1 MNIISLASGAG
12 LWDWAW
18 RDAGANIKLQC
29 ENNEIATLILH
40 KAFPEAQ
47 HDNDIFTLTKEKIQN
62 VYGINNLEEYTFIG
76 GLCCQPFSTAGS
88 RKGKY
93 KDTWMCDELL
103 RLTRACKPR
112 FVISENVAGFIKHED
127 GLPYLVPRME
137 KIGYRGHSLSIP
149 ASAFEAPHE
158 RQRVFSF
165 FARDKILEHA
175 VSFGRL
181 AGLLSSSFCAQ
192 KTIRGYYNGR
202 NISKPGISSVAY
214 GRPTK
219 AEQDYLRILGNGVE
233 YQTGFFI
240 ASVIKA
246 INDYFYD
253 SLEGQ
258 QLKKIPYNP
267 Y

>member
-18 RDAGANIKLQC
+18 RDAGANIRLQC
-29 ENNEIATLILH
+29 EKDELCDSILH

-47 HDNDIFTLTKEKIQN
+47 HDNDIFKLTKEKIEN
-62 VYGINNLEEYTFIG
+62 VYGIKNLKDCTFVG
-76 GLCCQPFSTAGS
+76 GLCCQPFSVAGS
-88 RKGKY
+88 QKGSEKE
-93 KDTWMCDELL
+93 TWMCDELL
-103 RLTRACKPR
+103 RLTRDCKPR
-112 FVISENVAGFIKHED
+112 FVISENVAGFIGHED
-127 GLPYLVPRME
+127 GLPYLVPQME
-137 KIGYRGHSLSIP
+137 KIGYWGHSLSVP

-165 FARDKILEHA
+165 FARDQFLEHS

-181 AGLLSSSFCAQ
+181 ACLLPSSFLAQ

-202 NISKPGISSVAY
+202 NISKPAISSVAY

-219 AEQDYLRILGNGVE
+219 AEQYYLRMLGNGVE

-253 SLEGQ
+253 CPEGQ
-258 QLKKIPYNP
+258 RLKKVPYNP